1 MPSPL
6 SIKITRALEKLR
18 LNPWL
23 LLKASLIVL
32 SSLLLVSIWSF
43 TLVRLKH
50 EEKLV
55 VEHTQISQQNL
66 AHIVAENLSQV
77 LDRGALYALV
87 ASGWF
92 KTSSLPAEA
101 KLSAML
107 TGDRAFN
114 RIALFDLQGRQLYA
128 SSAAPLHD
136 EMAMAIRQF
145 IAQSRSRSSSVLR
158 LGPLSRSYG
167 EAWQIPLLL
176 PVKTA
181 DHALDGVLVLHLDLG
196 YLLRLYQGINI
207 GRSGVIQILENRGT
221 ELARARRGGLEIG
234 DPASAVNP
242 LPPGGSL
249 RGTRISPL
257 FDDAQPYLI
266 SFHRL
271 EGYPFAVTV
280 NQELADTQ
288 AEFRSRRKKDLV
300 LMSLLTVI
308 ALLLTAG
315 AVFMVRRRQLYFEAI
330 TRSEKEKQALIGQLE
345 GEKRRAYELAS
356 HDHLTGL
363 ANRRMFMEFAAS
375 HLARARRSR
384 QHYALMFV
392 DLDRFK
398 VINDTL
404 GHRVGDLLLQIVG
417 QRLREALRESDVIAR
432 FGGDEFVILLTGM
445 EHETDVVAVAEK
457 LVETIGRPCS
467 NLDGH
472 DVQVSPSIGVALYPR
487 DGQTL
492 DNLVRHADAAMYQSK
507 KAGRGTFTF
516 FDPALNVNTAHN
528 FELEQRLPRAIA
540 DDEFVLHYQPKVEL
554 TNFRIV
560 GFEALVRWQHPE
572 HGLIFPNDFIPLTES
587 TGHIVALG
595 NWVIEAA
602 CRQLV
607 AWRAEGLPILPIAIN
622 ISARQLRD
630 TSLPERIVGTLARHG
645 LKPDLLQIEVTESS
659 LVENIEIAG
668 AILSELVAAGIGVAL
683 DDFGNGFSSLGYI
696 KTLPIDTIKI
706 DRGFIQDIQNSPDDA
721 IIVESTIILAHNLG
735 LRVVAKGI
743 ETRDQLIH
751 VKTAGCDEV
760 QGYYFSRPVTHEQAH
775 EMLLNPTRIPA

>member
-1 MPSPL
+1 
-6 SIKITRALEKLR
+6 
-18 LNPWL
+18 
-23 LLKASLIVL
+23 
-32 SSLLLVSIWSF
+32 
-43 TLVRLKH
+43 
-50 EEKLV
+50 
-55 VEHTQISQQNL
+55 
-66 AHIVAENLSQV
+66 
-77 LDRGALYALV
+77 
-87 ASGWF
+87 
-92 KTSSLPAEA
+92 
-101 KLSAML
+101 
-107 TGDRAFN
+107 
-114 RIALFDLQGRQLYA
+114 
-128 SSAAPLHD
+128 
-136 EMAMAIRQF
+136 MATAIRQF
-145 IAQSRSRSSSVLR
+145 IAQSRGRSSPVLR

-167 EAWQIPLLL
+167 EAWQVPLLL

-181 DHALDGVLVLHLDLG
+181 AHALDGVLVLHLDLG
-196 YLLRLYQGINI
+196 YLLRLYQDINI
-207 GRSGVIQILENRGT
+207 GRSGVIQILENQGS

-242 LPPGGSL
+242 LPPDGSL

-271 EGYPFAVTV
+271 EGYPFAVAV
-280 NQELADTQ
+280 NQELDDAQ
-288 AEFRSRRKKDLV
+288 AEFHSRRKKDLI

-308 ALLLTAG
+308 ALLLTTG
-315 AVFMVRRRQLYFEAI
+315 AVLMVQRRQFYFEAI
-330 TRSEKEKQALIGQLE
+330 TRSETEKQALIGQLE

-356 HDHLTGL
+356 RDHLTGL
-363 ANRRMFMEFAAS
+363 ANRRMFMELAAS

-384 QHYALMFV
+384 QHYALMFI

-404 GHRVGDLLLQIVG
+404 GHRVGDLLLQIVS
-417 QRLREALRESDVIAR
+417 QRLQEALRESDVIAR

-445 EHETDVVAVAEK
+445 EYETDVVAVAEK
-457 LVETIGRPCS
+457 LVESIGRPCC

-472 DVQVSPSIGVALYPR
+472 DVQISPSIGVALYPR
-487 DGQTL
+487 DGQIIDTL
-492 DNLVRHADAAMYQSK
+492 IRHADAAMYQSK
-507 KAGRGTFTF
+507 KASRGTFTF
-516 FDPALNVNTAHN
+516 FDPVLNVNTAHD

-540 DDEFVLHYQPKVEL
+540 DDEFVLYYQPKVEL
-554 TNFRIV
+554 ENFRTV

-572 HGLIFPNDFIPLTES
+572 HGLIFPNDFIPLAEG

-630 TSLPERIVGTLARHG
+630 TLLPERIVGTLARHG
-645 LKPDLLQIEVTESS
+645 LSPDLLQIEVTESS

-706 DRGFIQDIQNSPDDA
+706 DRSFIRDILNSPGDA

-735 LRVVAKGI
+735 LRVVAEGI
-743 ETRDQLIH
+743 ESRDQLIH

-760 QGYYFSRPVTHEQAH
+760 QGYYFSRPVTHDQAH